1 MEEKQEENG
10 DAFDREAYLRNVE
23 EFEDVEI
30 VVPGRTVSKVNR
42 KHVNMIILFSR
53 TFLSCNFY
61 FQNNYNLCKIKGTRR
76 KIISPLRATMGEG
89 LFASPIGL
97 DCR

>member
-10 DAFDREAYLRNVE
+10 NAFDREAYLKNVE

-42 KHVNMIILFSR
+42 KRVSMV
-53 TFLSCNFY
+53 T
-61 FQNNYNLCKIKGTRR
+61 
-76 KIISPLRATMGEG
+76 
-89 LFASPIGL
+89 
-97 DCR
+97 D

>member
-1 MEEKQEENG
+1 MEEKPEENG

-42 KHVNMIILFSR
+42 KHVNMIILFSS
-53 TFLSCNFY
+53 TSKYFVIYCLLS
-61 FQNNYNLCKIKGTRR
+61 R
-76 KIISPLRATMGEG
+76 
-89 LFASPIGL
+89 
-97 DCR
+97 

>member
-1 MEEKQEENG
+1 MEEKPEENG

-53 TFLSCNFY
+53 IFV
-61 FQNNYNLCKIKGTRR
+61 
-76 KIISPLRATMGEG
+76 M
-89 LFASPIGL
+89 
-97 DCR
+97 